1 MNGFISELFLYIC
14 LEQIWENGQEYDA
27 LDRAGMFFKYSF
39 SQCNCNLIFR
49 CGILFLG
56 VEFKMVQDN
65 AREEVDLCPPEG
77 RSKTKIPKCLRKP
90 KTYHV
95 DELYLFVRDLLTCVE
110 GK

>member
-1 MNGFISELFLYIC
+1 MMRVIVRKC
-14 LEQIWENGQEYDA
+14 
-27 LDRAGMFFKYSF
+27 F
-39 SQCNCNLIFR
+39 SSIHSANAIA
-49 CGILFLG
+49 ILFLG

-65 AREEVDLCPPEG
+65 SREEVDLCPPEG